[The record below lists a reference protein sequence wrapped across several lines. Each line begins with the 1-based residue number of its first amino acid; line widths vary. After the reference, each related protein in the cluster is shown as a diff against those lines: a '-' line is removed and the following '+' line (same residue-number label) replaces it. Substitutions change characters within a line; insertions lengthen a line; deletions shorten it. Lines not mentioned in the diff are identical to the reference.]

1 MIAASIMQN
10 KIANTEAQIYSIMV
24 IEGMRGYIILEA
36 EDEVACRQFITKGK
50 NIRGVL
56 PKPLGEEDVKKLIE
70 SKSQPVKIERG
81 DFVELTSGPLKGY
94 EAKVM
99 KVDEVKGTMVVERLD
114 VVVPI
119 ALTVKISTAKLV
131 KKVKTNG
138 TEKPQGS

>member
-10 KIANTEAQIYSIMV
+10 KIANTEAPIYSIMV

-99 KVDEVKGTMVVERLD
+99 KVDEAKGTMVVERLD

-131 KKVKTNG
+131 RKVKTEG
-138 TEKPQGS
+138 AEKPSGL